1 MSRFGMFG
9 EITTVEGKRD
19 ELVGILLEA
28 AEAMNTLEECE
39 LYIVSVKEEEP
50 DGIWVTEVW
59 QNAEAHKASLSL
71 DAVKMLIQKGRP
83 LIKGMN
89 TMNTFSPLG
98 GKGLS

>member
-1 MSRFGMFG
+1 MNRFGMFG
-9 EITTVEGKRD
+9 EITTIEGKRD

-39 LYIVSVKEEEP
+39 LYIVSVKEEVP

>member
-9 EITTVEGKRD
+9 EITTIEGKRD

-39 LYIVSVKEEEP
+39 LYIVSVKEEVP

>member
-19 ELVGILLEA
+19 ELVTILLEA

-39 LYIVSVKEEEP
+39 LYIVSVKEEVP
-50 DGIWVTEVW
+50 DGIWITEVW
-59 QNAEAHKASLSL
+59 QNAKAHQSSLSL
-71 DAVKMLIQKGRP
+71 DAIRNLIEKGRP

-98 GKGLS
+98 GKGL

>member
-39 LYIVSVKEEEP
+39 LYIVSVKEEVP

>member
-19 ELVGILLEA
+19 ELVTILLEA

-39 LYIVSVKEEEP
+39 LYIVSVKEEVP
-50 DGIWVTEVW
+50 DGIWITEVW
-59 QNAEAHKASLSL
+59 QNAEAHQSSLSL
-71 DAVKMLIQKGRP
+71 DAIRNLIEKGRP

-98 GKGLS
+98 GKGL

>member
-1 MSRFGMFG
+1 MSRFGLFG

-19 ELVGILLEA
+19 ELVTILLEA

-39 LYIVSVKEEEP
+39 LYIVSVKEEVP
-50 DGIWVTEVW
+50 DGIWITEVW
-59 QNAEAHKASLSL
+59 QNAEAHQSSLSL
-71 DAVKMLIQKGRP
+71 DAIKNLIEKGRP

-98 GKGLS
+98 GKGL